1 MDLRILII
9 GILIRIGKIISI
21 DIFSI
26 LIFYIGIFSM

>member
-1 MDLRILII
+1 MDLRILGL

-26 LIFYIGIFSM
+26 LIFFI